1 MVGMSA
7 PIEDLM
13 VRLTAVQVSSL
24 CDADK
29 TLPVVDP
36 AVHALLPGCR
46 LVGPAFTVV
55 AHDDHLPVLVA
66 LGRAA
71 PGSVLVVATDGHR
84 RAVSGEL
91 FATEA
96 RRRGLAGIVV
106 DGFARDLRGLRTIGL
121 PVFARGV
128 TPMAGTT
135 ADPGRFGERVRVGGV
150 EVGPG
155 DVVVGDDDGIVVA
168 PPERL
173 AAALPG
179 AEEIERAERA
189 LLDGMAGGRDLA
201 GMTTLDAHLRALAA
215 GEPTGLAFM
224 V

>member
-1 MVGMSA
+1 MDDRELLS
-7 PIEDLM
+7 
-13 VRLTAVQVSSL
+13 RLAAVQVSSL

-36 AVHALLPGCR
+36 AITAMLPGSR
-46 LVGPAFTVV
+46 LVGPAVTVV
-55 AHDDHLPVLVA
+55 AADDHLPMLVA
-66 LGRAA
+66 VGRAA
-71 PGSVLVVATDGHR
+71 PGSVLVVATNGGR

-106 DGFARDLRGLRTIGL
+106 DGYCRDMRGLAGIGL
-121 PVFARGV
+121 PVYARGA
-128 TPMAGTT
+128 TPCSGSTL
-135 ADPGRFGERVRVGGV
+135 DPGTIDGQVSFGGI

-155 DVVVGDDDGIVVA
+155 DLVLGDPDGLVIAA
-168 PPERL
+168 PARL
-173 AAALPG
+173 AAALPD

-189 LLDGMAGGRDLA
+189 LLAGMAAGRSLA
-201 GMTTLDAHLRALAA
+201 EMTNLDEHLAALRAQRPSRLQ
-215 GEPTGLAFM
+215 FR

>member
-1 MVGMSA
+1 M
-7 PIEDLM
+7 D
-13 VRLTAVQVSSL
+13 RLVERLASVQVSSL

-29 TLPVVDP
+29 GLPVVD
-36 AVHALLPGCR
+36 AAIRAMLPGSR

-66 LGRAA
+66 LRRAE

-106 DGFARDLRGLRTIGL
+106 DGYCRDVAGLRGVGL
-121 PVFARGV
+121 PVYARGS

-135 ADPGRFGERVRVGGV
+135 RDAGTLSGPVRCGGV
-150 EVGPG
+150 EVTAG
-155 DVVVGDDDGIVVA
+155 DLVVGDDDGLVIA
-168 PPERL
+168 PADRL
-173 AAALPG
+173 AAALPT
-179 AEEIERAERA
+179 AEEIERAEQA
-189 LLDGMAGGRDLA
+189 LLRGMAAGRSLPE
-201 GMTTLDAHLRALAA
+201 MTNLDAHLTALAEQRDTA
-215 GEPTGLAFM
+215 LRFE